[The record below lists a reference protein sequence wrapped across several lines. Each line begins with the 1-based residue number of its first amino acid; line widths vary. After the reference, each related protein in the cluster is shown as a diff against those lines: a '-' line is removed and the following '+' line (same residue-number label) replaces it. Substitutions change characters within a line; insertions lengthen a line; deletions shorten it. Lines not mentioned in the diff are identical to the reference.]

1 MQIMGKSKLLLFS
14 LLLLS
19 ALTAGATTIIPV
31 DVATMVDSADLIFVG
46 TVIGSESVPTADGSY
61 AFTYVTFDVE
71 QTLKGI
77 SRAGKT
83 ITLRFAGG
91 QVGTTVFEVS
101 GAPQFKMGG
110 QHLLFVEGNGRSGM
124 PLVGWFQGKLDIVAD
139 PASRQPMLVDH
150 ARRAVDGIKDKG
162 WFRGGLALDRN
173 GLVKARRAVEATVV
187 SQEGVQIELE
197 QPQAADGAASVSG
210 VLSELRTFIAARKSS
225 SASFRNTQ
233 FVDSASPSDVPAT
246 FRYTAGRAKE
256 NQ

>member
-1 MQIMGKSKLLLFS
+1 MQIMGKSRLLLFS

-19 ALTAGATTIIPV
+19 ALAAGATSVIPV
-31 DVATMVDSADLIFVG
+31 DVATMVDRAELIFVG

-77 SRAGKT
+77 ARGGKT

-91 QVGTTVFEVS
+91 QVGNTVFEVS

-110 QHLLFVEGNGRSGM
+110 QHLLFVEGNGQSGM
-124 PLVGWFQGKLDIVAD
+124 PLVGWHQGKLDIVAD
-139 PASRQPMLVDH
+139 PVSRQPMLVDY
-150 ARRAVDGIKDKG
+150 ARHAVDGIRNQG
-162 WFRGGLALDRN
+162 WFRGGLALDGN
-173 GLVKARRAVEATVV
+173 GLVKARRAAEAMVV
-187 SQEGVQIELE
+187 SQEGVRIELE
-197 QPQAADGAASVSG
+197 QPQAADRAASVPS
-210 VLSELRTFIAARKSS
+210 VLSELRTFIAGRKASS
-225 SASFRNTQ
+225 PSFRDSQ

-246 FRYTAGRAKE
+246 VRFTAGRAKE